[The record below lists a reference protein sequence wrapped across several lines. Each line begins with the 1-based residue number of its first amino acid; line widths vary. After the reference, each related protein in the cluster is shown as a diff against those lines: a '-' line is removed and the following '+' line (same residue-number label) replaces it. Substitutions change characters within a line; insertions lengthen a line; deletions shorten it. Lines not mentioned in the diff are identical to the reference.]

1 MKSSL
6 EIIVVFQ
13 YKTMLVE
20 VDKYNELNFFS
31 YKMNPILKW

>member
-20 VDKYNELNFFS
+20 VDKYNELNFLA
-31 YKMNPILKW
+31 YKLNPFLKR

>member
-6 EIIVVFQ
+6 EIIVVLQ

-20 VDKYNELNFFS
+20 VDKYNELNF
-31 YKMNPILKW
+31 LA

>member
-13 YKTMLVE
+13 YKKMLVE
-20 VDKYNELNFFS
+20 VDKYNELNFLA
-31 YKMNPILKW
+31 YKMNPILKR

>member
-13 YKTMLVE
+13 YKTMSVE
-20 VDKYNELNFFS
+20 VYKYNELTFLA
-31 YKMNPILKW
+31 YKMNRFLKR